1 MATSAAITQ
10 PTRTY
15 KKHTHHQ
22 HILELPD
29 TYVGS
34 TKTNEEVR
42 WLFDGTKMV
51 YRRIKFNPGL
61 YKIFDEIV
69 VNARDEFVRSTMTA
83 GMTPI
88 KCIDISVMNKDGDC
102 IISVENDGDGIPIE
116 ENAEGVMIPEMIFG
130 QLLTSSNYDKAEQKV
145 VGGRN
150 GYGGKVS
157 NILSKLFTIDIKN
170 PASGKQY
177 TQSWYNNMF
186 QVEKPNIKKTTSKT
200 GFVKV
205 TFIPDQARF
214 HGAFNEAGVIEDMFS
229 VFYTR
234 TIELAGLVGK
244 HAKVTWNGTAIASN
258 TFEKYIKLFLRDGMT
273 GFAYEQCGPRWEVG
287 AILASHLYSDEEEL
301 TEEKHISFVNG
312 INTKKG
318 GKHVETVTRKVL
330 TDFCDLAKTKK
341 IEIKPG
347 QLKNAVVLFVNS
359 TIVNPSFDSQSKEYL
374 STPAAEFGSRPEYSG
389 KLITSLMKLGLL
401 EEAKHV
407 LEAKSL
413 RDVKKTD
420 GKKRTVLR
428 GITKLEDALLAG
440 TAKSSEC
447 TLILTEG
454 DSAATSAIS
463 GLKEVGRERWGVF
476 PLKGKLL
483 NVRDITIQKFNANE
497 ELTTIK
503 KILGLEQGKK
513 YKDASEL
520 RYGRVMVM
528 ADQDHDGSHIKGL
541 LMNLFHAEWPGL
553 MQSGFLCTLLTPIL
567 KALKG
572 KTTLSFYSIPEF
584 NEWKEHNSLAGWK
597 IKYYKGLGTSTPME
611 AREWFKELKEIGYEW
626 DAKTDETINL
636 AFNKK
641 QADDRKRWLSHYD
654 PTTMLLPVGGKASY
668 TEFVNNELI
677 HFSNADNIR
686 SLPHIM
692 DGLKPSQRKILY
704 ACLKRG
710 LKDEIRVAQLAGYVS
725 EHAAYHHGEASLNGT
740 IIGMAQNFVGSNN
753 INLLKPVG
761 QFGCLAPDT
770 PVLMWNGTIT
780 SAKNIVIGD
789 ELVGD
794 DGQIRIVTQTT
805 SGIDDMYSIED
816 NRGVKFSVNS
826 QHILTLQYND
836 NFEIKWKESK
846 SSWYFNYFDGTTI
859 RCVSI
864 VTSELD
870 SKDKH
875 YNASTVNKEQGY
887 AAIQNICANLTT
899 QYDSSTLIDI
909 KLEDYLAL
917 STFSKRGLYMVSNLN
932 CIQWKRA
939 SVPIDPYILGAWLGD
954 GDAAGKGFTSA
965 DEEIIKSFV
974 TYLKTIGGE
983 VTHHT
988 NSNHDGYHYSIKRKG
1003 TGYLPAIG
1011 SGKTSKQSCIGCT
1024 SSNVEIKHNTCDWIC
1039 EYEPSELEMNHE
1051 LCKRCDAARLNP
1063 FTQQLRDANLF
1074 KNKHIPV
1081 AYMVN
1086 DKETRLQLLAGFID
1100 TDGTIKEN
1108 HSDIVFIEISQSKRQ
1123 HEHLIYAID
1132 FIAKSLGYATSI
1144 YTTRS
1149 MDQTKAGEDMRLLTI
1164 RIMGN
1169 HLDEIP
1175 TRIKRK
1181 QIVYS
1186 QQRLTKTIHFTRFTV
1201 THLGKDTFCGWS
1213 IDKNERFLLGNFV
1226 VTHNSRLLGGQDAAS
1241 PRYIHTY
1248 LEEIVSK
1255 LFRKED
1261 ACLLKHVDDDGD
1273 LVEPEYYLPVVPLL
1287 AINGSVGIGTGY
1299 STNVPP
1305 HNPEAIACLLRKRLD
1320 GSIATLAD
1328 YPLDPWWFGFKGPV
1342 GRVDEQTWYTKGLY
1356 TMDDEKRTVTITELP
1371 AGTWTKNYKEFLDT
1385 LCEADEKK
1393 SKEAKKEAK
1402 KAETAST
1409 SSTKSAKDVEPC
1421 GLKGFD
1427 DLYND
1432 VDVRFI
1438 LYFTEEGYDAIK
1450 DAPALFEKQFKLV
1463 STWKTTNMTCFDTD
1477 FNIVKYK
1484 TVGDIMET
1492 FLEKR
1497 LPMYEARRLSQLAT
1511 LKKQI
1516 EELDAK
1522 RRFIQAI
1529 LDERLV
1535 LQKKTD
1541 EEIVAG
1547 LQACSIP
1554 PLSVSANGLI
1564 NPMAYESYEYVLKMR
1579 IDRLKLT
1586 AVIELD
1592 KQIAEKQGEIDY
1604 LDSQTGASLWIKD
1617 LNEFHE
1623 AWTIYDVARKAE
1635 SVPMEHVKEKPKKKR
1650 APIVKK

>member
-1 MATSAAITQ
+1 MALQ
-10 PTRTY
+10 PARTY

-42 WLFDGTKMV
+42 WLFDGIKMV
-51 YRRIKFNPGL
+51 YKRIKFNPGL

-88 KCIDISVMNKDGDC
+88 KRIDISVTNKDGDC

-130 QLLTSSNYDKAEQKV
+130 QLLTSSNYDKTEQKV

-186 QVEKPNIKKTTSKT
+186 QVEKPSIKKTTSKT

-244 HAKVTWNGTAIASN
+244 DAKVTWNGAVIASN

-341 IEIKPG
+341 VEIKPG

-440 TAKSSEC
+440 TAKSGEC

-553 MQSGFLCTLLTPIL
+553 MQSGFLCTLMTPIL
-567 KALKG
+567 KATKG
-572 KTTLSFYSIPEF
+572 KTVLSFYSIPEF
-584 NEWKEHNSLAGWK
+584 QAWKDTLGPSGLAGCK
-597 IKYYKGLGTSTPME
+597 IKYYKGLGTSTPLE
-611 AREWFKELKEIGYEW
+611 AREWFKELKEIAYEW
-626 DAKTDETINL
+626 DEKTDESINL

-654 PTTMLLPVGGKASY
+654 PTTMLVPQAGKASY
-668 TEFVNNELI
+668 TTFVNKELI

-704 ACLKRG
+704 ACLKRN
-710 LKDEIRVAQLAGYVS
+710 LKEEIRVAQLAGYVS

-740 IIGMAQNFVGSNN
+740 IVGMAQNFVGSNN
-753 INLLKPVG
+753 INLFKPIG
-761 QFGCLAPDT
+761 QFG
-770 PVLMWNGTIT
+770 
-780 SAKNIVIGD
+780 
-789 ELVGD
+789 
-794 DGQIRIVTQTT
+794 
-805 SGIDDMYSIED
+805 
-816 NRGVKFSVNS
+816 
-826 QHILTLQYND
+826 
-836 NFEIKWKESK
+836 
-846 SSWYFNYFDGTTI
+846 
-859 RCVSI
+859 
-864 VTSELD
+864 
-870 SKDKH
+870 
-875 YNASTVNKEQGY
+875 
-887 AAIQNICANLTT
+887 
-899 QYDSSTLIDI
+899 
-909 KLEDYLAL
+909 
-917 STFSKRGLYMVSNLN
+917 
-932 CIQWKRA
+932 
-939 SVPIDPYILGAWLGD
+939 
-954 GDAAGKGFTSA
+954 
-965 DEEIIKSFV
+965 
-974 TYLKTIGGE
+974 
-983 VTHHT
+983 
-988 NSNHDGYHYSIKRKG
+988 
-1003 TGYLPAIG
+1003 
-1011 SGKTSKQSCIGCT
+1011 
-1024 SSNVEIKHNTCDWIC
+1024 
-1039 EYEPSELEMNHE
+1039 
-1051 LCKRCDAARLNP
+1051 
-1063 FTQQLRDANLF
+1063 
-1074 KNKHIPV
+1074 
-1081 AYMVN
+1081 
-1086 DKETRLQLLAGFID
+1086 
-1100 TDGTIKEN
+1100 
-1108 HSDIVFIEISQSKRQ
+1108 
-1123 HEHLIYAID
+1123 
-1132 FIAKSLGYATSI
+1132 
-1144 YTTRS
+1144 
-1149 MDQTKAGEDMRLLTI
+1149 
-1164 RIMGN
+1164 
-1169 HLDEIP
+1169 
-1175 TRIKRK
+1175 
-1181 QIVYS
+1181 
-1186 QQRLTKTIHFTRFTV
+1186 
-1201 THLGKDTFCGWS
+1201 
-1213 IDKNERFLLGNFV
+1213 
-1226 VTHNSRLLGGQDAAS
+1226 SRLLGGKDAAS
-1241 PRYIHTY
+1241 PRYIHTC
-1248 LEEIVSK
+1248 LEDIVAK

-1273 LVEPEYYLPVVPLL
+1273 LVEPEYYLPVLPLL

-1299 STNVPP
+1299 STDIPP
-1305 HNPEAIACLLRKRLD
+1305 HKPDDIACLLRKRLD
-1320 GSIATLAD
+1320 GSIESLASH
-1328 YPLDPWWFGFKGPV
+1328 PLDPWWFGFKGPV
-1342 GRVDEQTWYTKGLY
+1342 GRVDEQTWYTKGIY
-1356 TMDDEKRTVTITELP
+1356 DMDDVKRTVTITELP
-1371 AGTWTKNYKEFLDT
+1371 VGTWTKNYKEFLDT
-1385 LCEADEKK
+1385 LCEEDEKK

-1409 SSTKSAKDVEPC
+1409 SSTRSTGKDVEPC

-1450 DAPALFEKQFKLV
+1450 DNVEKFEKQFKLI

-1477 FNIVKYK
+1477 FNIIRYK
-1484 TVGDIMET
+1484 TVGDIIET
-1492 FLEKR
+1492 FMEKR
-1497 LPMYEARRLSQLAT
+1497 LPMYEARRLSQLET
-1511 LKKQI
+1511 LTKQI
-1516 EELDAK
+1516 TELDAK

-1541 EEIVAG
+1541 EEIVLG
-1547 LQACSIP
+1547 LQACNIP
-1554 PLSVSANGLI
+1554 PLSGD

-1579 IDRLKLT
+1579 IDRLKLA
-1586 AVIELD
+1586 AVVELD

-1604 LDSQTGASLWIKD
+1604 LSAQTGASLWIQD
-1617 LNEFHE
+1617 LDEFQE
-1623 AWTIYDVARKAE
+1623 AWSVYAASREAE
-1635 SVPMEHVKEKPKKKR
+1635 SVPAGARADAPKKKVGLKKV
-1650 APIVKK
+1650 VKK

>member
-1 MATSAAITQ
+1 MAATTQ
-10 PTRTY
+10 AQPSRVY

-42 WLFDGTKMV
+42 WIYDPTTNKMV
-51 YRRIKFNPGL
+51 YKRLHYNPGL

-88 KCIDISVMNKDGDC
+88 KKIDISVVSRDGDTV
-102 IISVENDGDGIPIE
+102 ISVENDGDGIPIE
-116 ENAEGVMIPEMIFG
+116 ENADGVMIPEMIFG
-130 QLLTSSNYDKAEQKV
+130 QLLTSSNYDKGEQKV
-145 VGGRN
+145 VGGKG
-150 GYGGKVS
+150 GYGAKLA
-157 NILSKLFTIDIKN
+157 NIFSKLFTIDIKN
-170 PASGKQY
+170 PSVGKQY

-186 QVEKPNIKKTTSKT
+186 QKENPIIKKSTSKT
-200 GFVKV
+200 GYVKI
-205 TFIPDQARF
+205 TYIPDRKCFEENFDETGIAPDMIAVF
-214 HGAFNEAGVIEDMFS
+214 H
-229 VFYTR
+229 TR
-234 TIELAGLVGK
+234 TVELAALTGI
-244 HAKVTWNGTAIASN
+244 KVTWNGTPIASN

-273 GFAYEQCGPRWEVG
+273 GFAYEQCGARWEVG

-301 TEEKHISFVNG
+301 ADEKHISFVNG

-341 IEIKPG
+341 VDIKPG

-359 TIVNPSFDSQSKEYL
+359 TIVNPSFDSQSKEFL
-374 STPAAEFGSRPEYSG
+374 TTPAAEFGSRAEYSG
-389 KLITSLMKLGLL
+389 KLVTSLLKLGLL

-440 TAKSSEC
+440 TAKSGEC

-567 KALKG
+567 KAIKG
-572 KTTLSFYSIPEF
+572 KTVLSFYSIPEF
-584 NEWKEHNSLAGWK
+584 NEWKETNSLTGYK

-611 AREWFKELKEIGYEW
+611 AREWFKELKEIAYEW
-626 DAKTDETINL
+626 DEKTDETINL

-654 PTTMLLPVGGKASY
+654 PTTMLVPIGGRASY
-668 TEFVNNELI
+668 TNFVNKELI

-692 DGLKPSQRKILY
+692 DGLKPSQRKILFS
-704 ACLKRG
+704 CLKRN
-710 LKDEIRVAQLAGYVS
+710 LKEEIRVAQLAGYVS

-740 IIGMAQNFVGSNN
+740 IVGMAQNFVGSNN

-761 QFGCLAPDT
+761 QFG
-770 PVLMWNGTIT
+770 
-780 SAKNIVIGD
+780 
-789 ELVGD
+789 
-794 DGQIRIVTQTT
+794 
-805 SGIDDMYSIED
+805 
-816 NRGVKFSVNS
+816 
-826 QHILTLQYND
+826 
-836 NFEIKWKESK
+836 SK
-846 SSWYFNYFDGTTI
+846 
-859 RCVSI
+859 
-864 VTSELD
+864 
-870 SKDKH
+870 
-875 YNASTVNKEQGY
+875 
-887 AAIQNICANLTT
+887 
-899 QYDSSTLIDI
+899 
-909 KLEDYLAL
+909 
-917 STFSKRGLYMVSNLN
+917 
-932 CIQWKRA
+932 
-939 SVPIDPYILGAWLGD
+939 
-954 GDAAGKGFTSA
+954 
-965 DEEIIKSFV
+965 
-974 TYLKTIGGE
+974 
-983 VTHHT
+983 
-988 NSNHDGYHYSIKRKG
+988 
-1003 TGYLPAIG
+1003 
-1011 SGKTSKQSCIGCT
+1011 
-1024 SSNVEIKHNTCDWIC
+1024 
-1039 EYEPSELEMNHE
+1039 
-1051 LCKRCDAARLNP
+1051 
-1063 FTQQLRDANLF
+1063 
-1074 KNKHIPV
+1074 
-1081 AYMVN
+1081 
-1086 DKETRLQLLAGFID
+1086 
-1100 TDGTIKEN
+1100 
-1108 HSDIVFIEISQSKRQ
+1108 
-1123 HEHLIYAID
+1123 
-1132 FIAKSLGYATSI
+1132 
-1144 YTTRS
+1144 
-1149 MDQTKAGEDMRLLTI
+1149 
-1164 RIMGN
+1164 
-1169 HLDEIP
+1169 
-1175 TRIKRK
+1175 
-1181 QIVYS
+1181 
-1186 QQRLTKTIHFTRFTV
+1186 
-1201 THLGKDTFCGWS
+1201 
-1213 IDKNERFLLGNFV
+1213 
-1226 VTHNSRLLGGQDAAS
+1226 LLGGKDAAS

-1248 LEEIVSK
+1248 LEEIVAT

-1261 ACLLKHVDDDGD
+1261 NCLLKYVDDDGD

-1287 AINGSVGIGTGY
+1287 AINGSLGIGTGY
-1299 STNVPP
+1299 STDVPP
-1305 HNPEAIACLLRKRLD
+1305 HKPDEVACLLRKRLD
-1320 GSIATLAD
+1320 GSLATLAN

-1356 TMDDEKRTVTITELP
+1356 ELDDAKHTVTITELP
-1371 AGTWTKNYKEFLDT
+1371 VGTWTKPYKEFLDT

-1409 SSTKSAKDVEPC
+1409 SSTKSAKEVEPC

-1450 DAPALFEKQFKLV
+1450 DNPAKFEKQFKLV
-1463 STWKTTNMTCFDTD
+1463 STWKTTNMTCFDTE
-1477 FNIVKYK
+1477 FNIIRYK

-1497 LPMYEARRLSQLAT
+1497 LPMYEARRLSQLGT
-1511 LKKQI
+1511 LEKQI
-1516 EELDAK
+1516 TELDAK

-1541 EEIVAG
+1541 EEIVLG

-1554 PLSVSANGLI
+1554 PLSNPDH
-1564 NPMAYESYEYVLKMR
+1564 PMAYDSYEYVLKMR
-1579 IDRLKLT
+1579 IDRLKLA

-1592 KQIAEKQGEIDY
+1592 KQIADKQAEIDY
-1604 LDSQTGASLWIKD
+1604 LESQTGASLWIKD
-1617 LNEFHE
+1617 LDEFME
-1623 AWTIYDVARKAE
+1623 AWSAYAAARNAE
-1635 SVPMEHVKEKPKKKR
+1635 SVPGATAAPPQKKKR
-1650 APIVKK
+1650 AVIKK

>member
-1 MATSAAITQ
+1 MALQ
-10 PTRTY
+10 PARTY

-42 WLFDGTKMV
+42 WLFDGIKMV
-51 YRRIKFNPGL
+51 YKRIKFNPGL

-88 KCIDISVMNKDGDC
+88 KRIDISVTNKDGDC

-130 QLLTSSNYDKAEQKV
+130 QLLTSSNYDKTEQKV

-186 QVEKPNIKKTTSKT
+186 QVEKPSIKKTTSKT

-244 HAKVTWNGTAIASN
+244 DAKVTWNGAVIASN

-341 IEIKPG
+341 VEIKPG

-440 TAKSSEC
+440 TAKSGEC

-553 MQSGFLCTLLTPIL
+553 MQSGFLCTLMTPIL
-567 KALKG
+567 KATKG
-572 KTTLSFYSIPEF
+572 KTVLSFYSIPEF
-584 NEWKEHNSLAGWK
+584 QAWKDTLGPSGLAGCK
-597 IKYYKGLGTSTPME
+597 IKYYKGLGTSTPLE
-611 AREWFKELKEIGYEW
+611 AREWFKELKEIAYEW
-626 DAKTDETINL
+626 DEKTDESINL

-654 PTTMLLPVGGKASY
+654 PTTMLVPQAGKASY
-668 TEFVNNELI
+668 TTFVNKELI

-704 ACLKRG
+704 ACLKRN
-710 LKDEIRVAQLAGYVS
+710 LKEEIRVAQLAGYVS

-740 IIGMAQNFVGSNN
+740 IVGMAQNFVGSNN
-753 INLLKPVG
+753 INLFRPIG
-761 QFGCLAPDT
+761 QFG
-770 PVLMWNGTIT
+770 
-780 SAKNIVIGD
+780 
-789 ELVGD
+789 
-794 DGQIRIVTQTT
+794 
-805 SGIDDMYSIED
+805 
-816 NRGVKFSVNS
+816 
-826 QHILTLQYND
+826 
-836 NFEIKWKESK
+836 
-846 SSWYFNYFDGTTI
+846 
-859 RCVSI
+859 
-864 VTSELD
+864 
-870 SKDKH
+870 
-875 YNASTVNKEQGY
+875 
-887 AAIQNICANLTT
+887 
-899 QYDSSTLIDI
+899 
-909 KLEDYLAL
+909 
-917 STFSKRGLYMVSNLN
+917 
-932 CIQWKRA
+932 
-939 SVPIDPYILGAWLGD
+939 
-954 GDAAGKGFTSA
+954 
-965 DEEIIKSFV
+965 
-974 TYLKTIGGE
+974 
-983 VTHHT
+983 
-988 NSNHDGYHYSIKRKG
+988 
-1003 TGYLPAIG
+1003 
-1011 SGKTSKQSCIGCT
+1011 
-1024 SSNVEIKHNTCDWIC
+1024 
-1039 EYEPSELEMNHE
+1039 
-1051 LCKRCDAARLNP
+1051 
-1063 FTQQLRDANLF
+1063 
-1074 KNKHIPV
+1074 
-1081 AYMVN
+1081 
-1086 DKETRLQLLAGFID
+1086 
-1100 TDGTIKEN
+1100 
-1108 HSDIVFIEISQSKRQ
+1108 
-1123 HEHLIYAID
+1123 
-1132 FIAKSLGYATSI
+1132 
-1144 YTTRS
+1144 
-1149 MDQTKAGEDMRLLTI
+1149 
-1164 RIMGN
+1164 
-1169 HLDEIP
+1169 
-1175 TRIKRK
+1175 
-1181 QIVYS
+1181 
-1186 QQRLTKTIHFTRFTV
+1186 
-1201 THLGKDTFCGWS
+1201 
-1213 IDKNERFLLGNFV
+1213 
-1226 VTHNSRLLGGQDAAS
+1226 SRLLGGKDAAS
-1241 PRYIHTY
+1241 PRYIHTC
-1248 LEEIVSK
+1248 LEDIVAK

-1273 LVEPEYYLPVVPLL
+1273 LVEPEYYLPVLPLL

-1299 STNVPP
+1299 STDIPP
-1305 HNPEAIACLLRKRLD
+1305 HKPDDIACLLRKRLD
-1320 GSIATLAD
+1320 GSIESLASH
-1328 YPLDPWWFGFKGPV
+1328 PLDPWWFGFKGPV
-1342 GRVDEQTWYTKGLY
+1342 GRVDEQTWYTKGIY
-1356 TMDDEKRTVTITELP
+1356 DMDDVKRTVTITELP
-1371 AGTWTKNYKEFLDT
+1371 VGTWTKNYKEFLDT
-1385 LCEADEKK
+1385 LCEEDEKK

-1409 SSTKSAKDVEPC
+1409 SSTRSTGKDVEPC

-1450 DAPALFEKQFKLV
+1450 DNVEKFEKQFKLI

-1477 FNIVKYK
+1477 FNIIRYK
-1484 TVGDIMET
+1484 TVGDIIET
-1492 FLEKR
+1492 FMEKR
-1497 LPMYEARRLSQLAT
+1497 LPMYEARRLSQLET
-1511 LKKQI
+1511 LTKQI
-1516 EELDAK
+1516 TELDAK

-1541 EEIVAG
+1541 EEIVLG
-1547 LQACSIP
+1547 LQACNIP
-1554 PLSVSANGLI
+1554 PLSGD

-1579 IDRLKLT
+1579 IDRLKLA
-1586 AVIELD
+1586 AVVELD

-1604 LDSQTGASLWIKD
+1604 LSAQTGASLWIQD
-1617 LNEFHE
+1617 LDEFQE
-1623 AWTIYDVARKAE
+1623 AWSVYAASREAE
-1635 SVPMEHVKEKPKKKR
+1635 SVPAGARADAPKKKVGLKKV
-1650 APIVKK
+1650 VKK

>member
-1 MATSAAITQ
+1 MAS
-10 PTRTY
+10 RVY

-42 WLFDGTKMV
+42 WIYDGTTNKMV
-51 YRRIKFNPGL
+51 YKRILYNPGL

-88 KCIDISVMNKDGDC
+88 KKIDISVVSQNGDT

-116 ENAEGVMIPEMIFG
+116 ANAEGVMIPEMIFG
-130 QLLTSSNYDKAEQKV
+130 QLLTSSNYDKGEEKI
-145 VGGRN
+145 VGGKN
-150 GYGGKVS
+150 GYGGKCLAPDTKVIHWMSRETRADEVKVGDKLVGDDGTMRTVLATMTGTSQMYEIQQANSEPYTVNDEHILTLHMPDHKVIFWNTGKIGWSILWWDQDKHQINAKLFPCETRPSVVCPKCNIILSQNLGRHYHRVHKGIEIPKNPRKSPTVLPEESEEASAALMEAEEFAKTIPDNNVFDISVKQYMALNATTKKRLAGIRGQCVQWPTKEVVLDPYVLGLWLGDGMQKGYTYACYGEKDPEIINYLTKWAQKNEANFKKTGKYVYAFTTTKEHNKKGHAPLAKQLRAYNLVNNKHIPHEYLFNDRATRLAVLAGIIDTDGSVS
-157 NILSKLFTIDIKN
+157 RNGTRVSISQGLNHTQLAHDIIFLARSLGFNCQTGIRDTTWTYKGEKRHGQAIYMNISGLNVEDIPTLLPRKKCASPIAHNTSKSTGFITIHDAGIGSYVGIKIDGNERFLINDFTVTHNCTNILSKLFTIDIKT

-186 QVEKPNIKKTTSKT
+186 QVEKPVIKKIASKT

-205 TFIPDQARF
+205 TFIPDQTRF
-214 HGAFNEAGVIEDMFS
+214 HGAFNETGAIEDMIA
-229 VFYTR
+229 VFHTR
-234 TIELAGLVGK
+234 TVELAALVG
-244 HAKVTWNGTAIASN
+244 AKVTWNGAVVASN

-273 GFAYEQCGPRWEVG
+273 GFAYEQCGARWEVG

-301 TEEKHISFVNG
+301 ADDKHISFVNG

-341 IEIKPG
+341 VDIKPG
-347 QLKNAVVLFVNS
+347 QLKNAIVLFLNS
-359 TIVNPSFDSQSKEYL
+359 TIVNPSFDSQSKEFL
-374 STPAAEFGSRPEYSG
+374 TTPAAEFGSRAEYSG
-389 KLITSLMKLGLL
+389 KLITSLLKLGLL

-440 TAKSSEC
+440 TAKSGEC

-503 KILGLEQGKK
+503 KILGLEQGKR

-553 MQSGFLCTLLTPIL
+553 LQSGFLCTLLTPIL
-567 KALKG
+567 KATKG

-584 NEWKEHNSLAGWK
+584 QAFKEANSLQGWK

-611 AREWFKELKEIGYEW
+611 AREWFKELKEIAYEW
-626 DAKTDETINL
+626 DEKTDESINL

-641 QADDRKRWLSHYD
+641 QADDRKGWLSRYD
-654 PTTMLLPVGGKASY
+654 PSTMLVPSPAPKGQRASY
-668 TEFVNNELI
+668 SAFVHCELI

-686 SLPHIM
+686 SLPNIM

-740 IIGMAQNFVGSNN
+740 IVGMAQNFVGSNN

-761 QFGCLAPDT
+761 QFG
-770 PVLMWNGTIT
+770 
-780 SAKNIVIGD
+780 
-789 ELVGD
+789 
-794 DGQIRIVTQTT
+794 
-805 SGIDDMYSIED
+805 
-816 NRGVKFSVNS
+816 
-826 QHILTLQYND
+826 
-836 NFEIKWKESK
+836 
-846 SSWYFNYFDGTTI
+846 
-859 RCVSI
+859 
-864 VTSELD
+864 
-870 SKDKH
+870 
-875 YNASTVNKEQGY
+875 
-887 AAIQNICANLTT
+887 
-899 QYDSSTLIDI
+899 
-909 KLEDYLAL
+909 
-917 STFSKRGLYMVSNLN
+917 
-932 CIQWKRA
+932 
-939 SVPIDPYILGAWLGD
+939 
-954 GDAAGKGFTSA
+954 
-965 DEEIIKSFV
+965 
-974 TYLKTIGGE
+974 
-983 VTHHT
+983 
-988 NSNHDGYHYSIKRKG
+988 
-1003 TGYLPAIG
+1003 
-1011 SGKTSKQSCIGCT
+1011 
-1024 SSNVEIKHNTCDWIC
+1024 
-1039 EYEPSELEMNHE
+1039 
-1051 LCKRCDAARLNP
+1051 
-1063 FTQQLRDANLF
+1063 
-1074 KNKHIPV
+1074 
-1081 AYMVN
+1081 
-1086 DKETRLQLLAGFID
+1086 
-1100 TDGTIKEN
+1100 
-1108 HSDIVFIEISQSKRQ
+1108 
-1123 HEHLIYAID
+1123 
-1132 FIAKSLGYATSI
+1132 
-1144 YTTRS
+1144 
-1149 MDQTKAGEDMRLLTI
+1149 
-1164 RIMGN
+1164 
-1169 HLDEIP
+1169 
-1175 TRIKRK
+1175 
-1181 QIVYS
+1181 
-1186 QQRLTKTIHFTRFTV
+1186 
-1201 THLGKDTFCGWS
+1201 
-1213 IDKNERFLLGNFV
+1213 
-1226 VTHNSRLLGGQDAAS
+1226 SRLLGGADAAS

-1248 LEEIVSK
+1248 LEEIVAK

-1261 ACLLKHVDDDGD
+1261 NCLLKYIDDDGD

-1287 AINGSVGIGTGY
+1287 AINGSLGIGTGY
-1299 STNVPP
+1299 STNIPP
-1305 HNPEAIACLLRKRLD
+1305 HKPDEIACLLRKRLD
-1320 GSIATLAD
+1320 GSLPSLAN
-1328 YPLDPWWFGFKGPV
+1328 YPLDPWWFGFKGET
-1342 GRVDEQTWYTKGLY
+1342 GRIDEQTWYTRGRYDL
-1356 TMDDEKRTVTITELP
+1356 DDEKRAVIITELP
-1371 AGTWTKNYKEFLDT
+1371 VGLWTKNYKEFLDT

-1393 SKEAKKEAK
+1393 SKEAKKEAR

-1409 SSTKSAKDVEPC
+1409 SSTRSNKDVEPC

-1432 VDVRFI
+1432 VDVRFV

-1450 DAPALFEKQFKLV
+1450 ETPEKFEKQFKLIN
-1463 STWKTTNMTCFDTD
+1463 TWKTTNMTCFDTE
-1477 FNIVKYK
+1477 FNIVRYK
-1484 TVGDIMET
+1484 TVGDIMES

-1497 LPMYEARRLSQLAT
+1497 LPMYEARRLSQLET
-1511 LKKQI
+1511 LTGQI
-1516 EELDAK
+1516 VELDAK

-1554 PLSVSANGLI
+1554 PLSGPDPNV
-1564 NPMAYESYEYVLKMR
+1564 YESYEYVLKMR
-1579 IDRLKLT
+1579 IDRLKLS

-1592 KQIAEKQGEIDY
+1592 KQIADKQTEIDY
-1604 LDSQTGASLWIKD
+1604 LESQTGGSLWIKD
-1617 LNEFHE
+1617 LDEFHE
-1623 AWTIYDVARKAE
+1623 AWTTYVSARNAE
-1635 SVPMEHVKEKPKKKR
+1635 SVPMGARADEKPKRRFKVAKK
-1650 APIVKK
+1650 

>member
-1 MATSAAITQ
+1 MALQ

-42 WLFDGTKMV
+42 WLFDGVKMV
-51 YRRIKFNPGL
+51 YKRIKFNPGL

-88 KCIDISVMNKDGDC
+88 KRIDISVTNKDGDC

-130 QLLTSSNYDKAEQKV
+130 QLLTSSNYDKAEEKV
-145 VGGRN
+145 VGGKN
-150 GYGGKVS
+150 GYGAKAV
-157 NILSKLFTIDIKN
+157 NILSKLFTVNIKT
-170 PASGKQY
+170 PASGKEY
-177 TQSWYNNMF
+177 SQSWYNNMF
-186 QVEKPNIKKTTSKT
+186 QVEKPSIKKTTSKT
-200 GFVKV
+200 GFVKI
-205 TFIPDQARF
+205 TFIPDQTRF
-214 HGAFNEAGVIEDMFS
+214 AGAFNEAGAIDDMLA
-229 VFYTR
+229 VFHTR
-234 TIELAGLVGK
+234 AVELAALVG
-244 HAKVTWNGTAIASN
+244 AKVTWNGAVIPSN

-341 IEIKPG
+341 VEIKPG
-347 QLKNAVVLFVNS
+347 QLKNAVVLFLNS
-359 TIVNPSFDSQSKEYL
+359 TIVNPSFDSQSKEFL
-374 STPAAEFGSRPEYSG
+374 TTPAAEFGSRPEYSG

-440 TAKSSEC
+440 TAKSGEC

-567 KALKG
+567 KATKG
-572 KTTLSFYSIPEF
+572 KTVLSFYSIPEF
-584 NEWKEHNSLAGWK
+584 QAWKDTLGPSGLAGWK
-597 IKYYKGLGTSTPME
+597 IKYYKGLGTSTPLE
-611 AREWFKELKEIGYEW
+611 AREWFKELKEIAYEW
-626 DAKTDETINL
+626 DEKTDESINL

-654 PTTMLLPVGGKASY
+654 PTTMLVPQAGKASY
-668 TEFVNNELI
+668 TTFVNKELI

-704 ACLKRG
+704 ACLKRN
-710 LKDEIRVAQLAGYVS
+710 LKEEIRVAQLAGYVS

-740 IIGMAQNFVGSNN
+740 IVGMAQNFVGSNN
-753 INLLKPVG
+753 INLFKPIG
-761 QFGCLAPDT
+761 QFG
-770 PVLMWNGTIT
+770 
-780 SAKNIVIGD
+780 
-789 ELVGD
+789 
-794 DGQIRIVTQTT
+794 
-805 SGIDDMYSIED
+805 
-816 NRGVKFSVNS
+816 
-826 QHILTLQYND
+826 
-836 NFEIKWKESK
+836 
-846 SSWYFNYFDGTTI
+846 
-859 RCVSI
+859 
-864 VTSELD
+864 
-870 SKDKH
+870 
-875 YNASTVNKEQGY
+875 
-887 AAIQNICANLTT
+887 
-899 QYDSSTLIDI
+899 
-909 KLEDYLAL
+909 
-917 STFSKRGLYMVSNLN
+917 
-932 CIQWKRA
+932 
-939 SVPIDPYILGAWLGD
+939 
-954 GDAAGKGFTSA
+954 
-965 DEEIIKSFV
+965 
-974 TYLKTIGGE
+974 
-983 VTHHT
+983 
-988 NSNHDGYHYSIKRKG
+988 
-1003 TGYLPAIG
+1003 
-1011 SGKTSKQSCIGCT
+1011 
-1024 SSNVEIKHNTCDWIC
+1024 
-1039 EYEPSELEMNHE
+1039 
-1051 LCKRCDAARLNP
+1051 
-1063 FTQQLRDANLF
+1063 
-1074 KNKHIPV
+1074 
-1081 AYMVN
+1081 
-1086 DKETRLQLLAGFID
+1086 
-1100 TDGTIKEN
+1100 
-1108 HSDIVFIEISQSKRQ
+1108 
-1123 HEHLIYAID
+1123 
-1132 FIAKSLGYATSI
+1132 
-1144 YTTRS
+1144 
-1149 MDQTKAGEDMRLLTI
+1149 
-1164 RIMGN
+1164 
-1169 HLDEIP
+1169 
-1175 TRIKRK
+1175 
-1181 QIVYS
+1181 
-1186 QQRLTKTIHFTRFTV
+1186 
-1201 THLGKDTFCGWS
+1201 
-1213 IDKNERFLLGNFV
+1213 
-1226 VTHNSRLLGGQDAAS
+1226 SRLLGGKDAAS
-1241 PRYIHTY
+1241 PRYIHTC
-1248 LEEIVSK
+1248 LEDIVAK

-1273 LVEPEYYLPVVPLL
+1273 LVEPEYYLPVLPLL

-1299 STNVPP
+1299 STDIPP
-1305 HNPEAIACLLRKRLD
+1305 HKPDDIACLLRKRLD
-1320 GSIATLAD
+1320 GSIESLAGH
-1328 YPLDPWWFGFKGPV
+1328 PLDPWWFGFKGPV
-1342 GRVDEQTWYTKGLY
+1342 GRVDEQTWYTKGIY
-1356 TMDDEKRTVTITELP
+1356 DMDDVKRTVTITELP
-1371 AGTWTKNYKEFLDT
+1371 VGTWTKNYKEFLDT
-1385 LCEADEKK
+1385 LCEEDEKK

-1409 SSTKSAKDVEPC
+1409 SSTKSAKDVDPC

-1450 DAPALFEKQFKLV
+1450 DAPEKFEKQFKLI

-1477 FNIVKYK
+1477 FNIVRYK
-1484 TVGDIMET
+1484 TVGDIIET

-1497 LPMYEARRLSQLAT
+1497 LPMYEARRLSQLET
-1511 LKKQI
+1511 LTKQI
-1516 EELDAK
+1516 TELDAK

-1541 EEIVAG
+1541 EEIIVG
-1547 LQACSIP
+1547 LQACNIP
-1554 PLSVSANGLI
+1554 PLS
-1564 NPMAYESYEYVLKMR
+1564 NPENPTTYESYEYVLKMR
-1579 IDRLKLT
+1579 IDRLKLA
-1586 AVIELD
+1586 AVVELD
-1592 KQIAEKQGEIDY
+1592 KQIGEKQGEIDY
-1604 LDSQTGASLWIKD
+1604 LSAQTGASLWIQD
-1617 LNEFHE
+1617 LDEFQE
-1623 AWTIYDVARKAE
+1623 AWSVYAASRDAE
-1635 SVPMEHVKEKPKKKR
+1635 SVPAGARADAPKKKVGLKKV
-1650 APIVKK
+1650 VKK